1 MMQDAIVAQ
10 VGSLNVIASPPG
22 RGFNAQELADMAMKK
37 LLYVSADA
45 PPAIQDQ
52 AEAFKG
58 KIYGVLFSYLAQA
71 QKSQNT
77 TIVNLLERSGY
88 DAAANLV
95 RKL

>member
-10 VGSLNVIASPPG
+10 VGSLNIIASPPG

-45 PPAIQDQ
+45 PPAIRDQ

-58 KIYGVLFSYLAQA
+58 KIYSVLFSYLEQA

-77 TIVNLLERSGY
+77 TVVNVLERSGY

>member
-22 RGFNAQELADMAMKK
+22 RGFNAQELADMAMSK
-37 LLYVSADA
+37 LLHISSTTH
-45 PPAIQDQ
+45 PAIRDQ

-58 KIYGVLFSYLAQA
+58 QIYGVLVSYLQQA
-71 QKSQNT
+71 QRSQNT
-77 TIVNLLERSGY
+77 TVVNILERSGY